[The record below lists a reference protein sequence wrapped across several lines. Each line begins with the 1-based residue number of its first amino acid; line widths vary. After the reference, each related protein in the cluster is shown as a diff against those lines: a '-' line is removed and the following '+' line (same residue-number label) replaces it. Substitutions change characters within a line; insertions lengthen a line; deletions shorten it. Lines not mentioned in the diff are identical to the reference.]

1 MADQLEPLL
10 LNDAFKNFL
19 PPFFAKLLVGLDID
33 VLNTLELFENLPF
46 ESLDDILEGLD
57 LALMQLLLSQLLHIF
72 VRLVRESRRLEV
84 VILIFLC
91 LKVERLLLMLGRLNL
106 NLLLLYW
113 WGHRALNGID
123 HGWRLKFLNLLF
135 DLRHI

>member
-10 LNDAFKNFL
+10 LHDAFKNFL
-19 PPFFAKLLVGLDID
+19 PPFFTKLLVGLDID
-33 VLNTLELFENLPF
+33 VLHALELFENLFF

-72 VRLVRESRRLEV
+72 VRLVWESRCLEV
-84 VILIFLC
+84 FIIFLS
-91 LKVERLLLMLGRLNL
+91 LEIERLLLLLMRLNL
-106 NLLLLYW
+106 NLLLLNR
-113 WGHRALNGID
+113 GSHRALNGID

-135 DLRHI
+135 NWRHI